1 MKVIGVG
8 LPRTG
13 TLTQKVAL
21 EMLGFGP
28 CYHMVNVLQNLE
40 LVKQWEDALN
50 GNADWDAIFE
60 GHESTV
66 DWPGG
71 FFWRELMDHYP
82 DAKIVLSVRDPEKWE
97 RSMRDTVWACYY
109 GDSLTAHL
117 SLATYHVDPQWHYFI
132 DTMTQLLWDGPG
144 TLKGHETKEGMIE
157 AMHRFNDEV
166 KSTVPS
172 DRLLVWDVTE
182 GWDRL
187 CEFLGIDCPAD
198 PMPHVNDSATFRDR
212 IVEMAL
218 GKIGAWYEKEK
229 ASAEAPAAPEP
240 AAAH

>member
-13 TLTQKVAL
+13 TLTQKIAL
-21 EMLGFGP
+21 ETLGYGP

-40 LVKQWEDALN
+40 LVQLWHDALE
-50 GNADWDAIFE
+50 GNADWDKIFA
-60 GHESTV
+60 GNESTV

-71 FFWRELMDHYP
+71 FFWKELMEYYP
-82 DAKIVLSVRDPEKWE
+82 DAKVVLSVRDPEKWE

-109 GDSLTAHL
+109 GDSLTYNMSA
-117 SLATYHVDPQWHYFI
+117 ATYKVDGPWKYFI
-132 DTMTQLLWDGPG
+132 DTMTQLLWEGPG
-144 TLKGHETKEGMIE
+144 TIQNSHETQGMIDS
-157 AMHRFNDEV
+157 MHRFNEEV
-166 KSTVPS
+166 KAGVPS

-182 GWDRL
+182 GWGPL
-187 CEFLGIDCPAD
+187 CDFLGIETPSD

-218 GKIGAWYEKEK
+218 GKVGAWYEHEK
-229 ASAEAPAAPEP
+229 ASNG
-240 AAAH
+240 AAASAAH

>member
-21 EMLGFGP
+21 EMLGVGP
-28 CYHMVNVLQNLE
+28 CYHMVNVLQDLE
-40 LVKQWEDALN
+40 LVKLWHDALE

-60 GHESTV
+60 GHQSTV

-71 FFWRELMDHYP
+71 FFWKELMEHYP
-82 DAKIVLSVRDPEKWE
+82 DAKLVLSVRDPEKWE

-109 GDSLTAHL
+109 GDSLTYHL
-117 SLATYHVDPQWHYFI
+117 SMATYKVDGQWKYFI
-132 DTMTQLLWDGPG
+132 DTMTQLLWEGPG
-144 TLKGHETKEGMIE
+144 TIQNSHDTQGMIDS
-157 AMHRFNDEV
+157 MHRFNEEV

-182 GWDRL
+182 GWEPL
-187 CEFLGIDCPAD
+187 CDFLGIECPSD

-212 IVEMAL
+212 IVEMSQ
-218 GKIGAWYEKEK
+218 GKIGAWYEHEK
-229 ASAEAPAAPEP
+229 AANG
-240 AAAH
+240 AAAAVAH